1 MGLCSSAVV
10 EYNNHVV
17 GEYSLTTTNR
27 GSVMS
32 AVMYCVE
39 MKAPN
44 GTRFILSD
52 NNRSE
57 WSRSQAYKQAKSARA
72 LAHFAGYEIKVVMA

>member
-1 MGLCSSAVV
+1 MVFSSSTDYNVFVV
-10 EYNNHVV
+10 REQA
-17 GEYSLTTTNR
+17 LTTINR
-27 GSVMS
+27 GSFMS
-32 AVMYCVE
+32 AVMYCVA

-52 NNRSE
+52 NNRSA

-72 LAHFAGYEIKVVMA
+72 LAHFVGYEIKVVME

>member
-1 MGLCSSAVV
+1 
-10 EYNNHVV
+10 
-17 GEYSLTTTNR
+17 
-27 GSVMS
+27 MS
-32 AVMYCVE
+32 AVMYCVA

-52 NNRSE
+52 NNRSA

-72 LAHFAGYEIKVVMA
+72 LAHFVGYEIKVVME